1 MNKFDAELEKSF
13 RVKRNSLIE
22 QFRTNLR
29 SIAPERITIEQKWIT
44 SQFDPTSQT
53 VIRSRIRKTTI
64 YGNSVY
70 SHDTKYYFDS
80 TPDNLGENRIE
91 LRVEM
96 NVGEYN
102 KISSS
107 VPGETVNKT
116 RLYFTDAKG
125 MYTYTADVYPNNP
138 IATIE
143 IEFQFKEQKDKYTI
157 PEWLQTLIDEVKE

>member
-13 RVKRNSLIE
+13 RVNWKSLLY
-22 QFRTNLR
+22 QFKTNLR
-29 SIAPERITIEQKWIT
+29 SIVPGRITIEQKWIT
-44 SQFDPTSQT
+44 SQFEPTSRT

-91 LRVEM
+91 LRAEM
-96 NVGEYN
+96 NADEYN
-102 KISSS
+102 KISNST
-107 VPGETVNKT
+107 PGEAVTKT

-125 MYTYTADVYPNNP
+125 IYTYTADIYQNNP

-157 PEWLQTLIDEVKE
+157 PEWLQTLINEVEE